1 MEGTYLAVAP
11 DASDASGDKLYQLT
25 YTVSEWTQEET
36 LTLSDGDTQTFEV
49 TIDETMT
56 GVVIAE
62 LSITYSDTGETFTAA
77 CDEVVTTPDY
87 SGLAGPLSE
96 SDDTTKSTTACDT
109 TTVVGTIRPNTDLDQ
124 YADEGQENYTR
135 NGTESELIEILTML
149 GKAPEMIGTVAMD
162 VALNTN
168 EGSFLGNDN
177 SETVTVTLRLLVFQP
192 SGMTPITA

>member
-1 MEGTYLAVAP
+1 
-11 DASDASGDKLYQLT
+11 
-25 YTVSEWTQEET
+25 
-36 LTLSDGDTQTFEV
+36 
-49 TIDETMT
+49 MT

-96 SDDTTKSTTACDT
+96 SDDATKSTTACDT
-109 TTVVGTIRPNTDLDQ
+109 TTVVGTIRPNTDLNQ
-124 YADEGQENYTR
+124 YASEGQGNYTL

-168 EGSFLGNDN
+168 EASPVGNDN
-177 SETVTVTLRLLVFQP
+177 TETVTVTLSMLVFQP